1 MILWIIYFIMAWVII
16 YQVITILKLSDK
28 VEDMK
33 KNDDYWFKQYL
44 DEKKENDENKKIIE
58 NIKENLP
65 F

>member
-1 MILWIIYFIMAWVII
+1 MILWIIYFIMAWVIL

-28 VEDMK
+28 IESIE
-33 KNDDYWFKQYL
+33 KNNDYWFKQYL
-44 DEKKENDENKKIIE
+44 DEKKENEENKKIIE